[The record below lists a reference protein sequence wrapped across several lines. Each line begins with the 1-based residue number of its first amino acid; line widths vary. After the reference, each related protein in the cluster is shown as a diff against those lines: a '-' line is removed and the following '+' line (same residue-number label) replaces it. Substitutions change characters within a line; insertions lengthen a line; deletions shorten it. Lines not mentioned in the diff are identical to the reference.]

1 MSPPTSTTLLT
12 SPNATRTLTLSDLG
26 PSLRSKYEAY
36 KASREDEREVIPA
49 DELYEQICGE
59 GRKELIQSHRLWANP
74 HPPMDPTICTV
85 IPSEDYDPYQFQ
97 HHYTSSLVREQ
108 NYQRVTEG
116 TADQEIGHH
125 MGDQS
130 VLLEGDP
137 NAKRLSEV
145 EATEKLFQYFGT
157 FPDASEETDGIGF
170 KERFVRMRKDV
181 AQDIKFRQQHGVRTE
196 VHPASFLLSEIDMVF
211 TPHIILPE
219 NHSCI
224 SREKELIWF
233 SKVSHHAIPYL
244 NHFLKNSA
252 TLSDYE
258 ISKRG
263 SDITSFC
270 DHVNKELLL
279 AIQKTGRGISEEKFS
294 LTTPMDEVTDLET
307 TRSSNVSPPF
317 LRLEPEEPLPHTQ
330 KAHSFDIRSD
340 RKDKARVRVNLYW
353 RDLPHAPDTGSTET
367 TT

>member
-1 MSPPTSTTLLT
+1 MSSPTSTTLLT
-12 SPNATRTLTLSDLG
+12 APNATRTLTLSDLG
-26 PSLRSKYEAY
+26 PSPRSKYEAY

-74 HPPMDPTICTV
+74 HPPVDPTICTM
-85 IPSEDYDPYQFQ
+85 IPTEDYDPDQFS

-108 NYQRVTEG
+108 NYRRVTEG
-116 TADQEIGHH
+116 TADQEILHH

-181 AQDIKFRQQHGVRTE
+181 AQDIKFRRRHGVRTE

-211 TPHIILPE
+211 TPHVNLPE

-224 SREKELIWF
+224 LREKELVWF
-233 SKVSHHAIPYL
+233 SKVLIMRSPISIT
-244 NHFLKNSA
+244 FLKTVPPSQIMKSQQVA
-252 TLSDYE
+252 PIYILSV
-258 ISKRG
+258 I
-263 SDITSFC
+263 
-270 DHVNKELLL
+270 
-279 AIQKTGRGISEEKFS
+279 
-294 LTTPMDEVTDLET
+294 M
-307 TRSSNVSPPF
+307 
-317 LRLEPEEPLPHTQ
+317 
-330 KAHSFDIRSD
+330 
-340 RKDKARVRVNLYW
+340 
-353 RDLPHAPDTGSTET
+353 
-367 TT
+367 